1 MTTFLSIVMVL
12 VLVSFTSQDKEIKS
26 VDVKSSTV
34 FWVGK
39 KVTGQHSGNIT
50 LKEGN
55 LEFDGDNLVGGSF
68 VMDMTSIVVTD
79 IDGDG
84 KRNLEGHLKDD
95 DFFGVNEFP
104 TASYTITSVAS
115 KGNGAYDISG
125 DMVIKGI
132 SKPYTFELKM
142 AEGKAMVN
150 ATIDRT
156 DFDIKYKSASF
167 FDSLGDKVIYDD
179 FTLDITLVM

>member
-1 MTTFLSIVMVL
+1 MNFLL
-12 VLVSFTSQDKEIKS
+12 L
-26 VDVKSSTV
+26 
-34 FWVGK
+34 
-39 KVTGQHSGNIT
+39 HHYY
-50 LKEGN
+50 
-55 LEFDGDNLVGGSF
+55 
-68 VMDMTSIVVTD
+68 
-79 IDGDG
+79 
-84 KRNLEGHLKDD
+84 R
-95 DFFGVNEFP
+95 P
-104 TASYTITSVAS
+104 

-179 FTLDITLVM
+179 FTLTLLL